1 MRTKHIDALFGILA
15 EAITGNTSAEWH
27 RRFDAADVPNGPANS
42 LEDLLGD
49 TYLVQT
55 GYFERHEHPTEGALV
70 TPRIPVQ
77 FSDSPSR
84 VRRLP
89 PNLGEHTEEVLSEI
103 RLPRADA

>member
-1 MRTKHIDALFGILA
+1 M
-15 EAITGNTSAEWH
+15 
-27 RRFDAADVPNGPANS
+27 PNGPANS
-42 LEDLLGD
+42 LEDLLVD
-49 TYLVQT
+49 PYLVQT

-77 FSDSPSR
+77 FSDSPGR

-89 PNLGEHTEEVLSEI
+89 PRLGEHTEEVLSEI